1 MEEYLFCFTAEAVA
15 QEETGFRPGARH
27 ALMLWIT
34 ASDELTARLRGESAV
49 ESKGWLLPRITRG
62 KQIYDPD
69 LIEDDILRQ
78 AAESALTD
86 GASIVVYADEKICDG

>member
-1 MEEYLFCFTAEAVA
+1 MEEYLFAFTAQAVA

-34 ASDELTARLRGESAV
+34 APDEQTARLRGESAV

-62 KQIYDPD
+62 TQIYDPD
-69 LIEDDILRQ
+69 LIEDDMLRQ
-78 AAESALTD
+78 AAESALTK
-86 GASIVVYADEKICDG
+86 GASIVVYADEMIADG

>member
-15 QEETGFRPGARH
+15 QDETGFRPGARH

-34 ASDELTARLRGESAV
+34 ASDEQTARARGVSAV
-49 ESKGWLLPRITRG
+49 EDKGWLLPRITRG
-62 KQIYDPD
+62 TQICDPD
-69 LIEDDILRQ
+69 LIEDDVLRQ

-86 GASIVVYADEKICDG
+86 GAAIVVYADEMTADG